1 MTRPRKYDHLLS
13 ELCERY
19 YDRNES
25 YMKIGRDLNMSP
37 TTVKAY
43 LERGSTLVPPKRND
57 LYDESDIKRTVTPP
71 SLIVNDLKVM
81 AIILIALFGV
91 IMLFRWVF

>member
-1 MTRPRKYDHLLS
+1 MSGKKKYEYLLPEMVKLREQGDSIYSISKKLDITNQTIKRYLDDHDNNPLYTS
-13 ELCERY
+13 EGHR
-19 YDRNES
+19 
-25 YMKIGRDLNMSP
+25 
-37 TTVKAY
+37 
-43 LERGSTLVPPKRND
+43 
-57 LYDESDIKRTVTPP
+57 RTVTPP